1 MFEYLVNV
9 MPQLISGTGITV
21 KLFALTL
28 IHSLRHLV
36 GLCFSQSPAYFEID
50 RASLRMVDA
59 RNAFIATADLRI
71 LRSADLRDR
80 L

>member
-28 IHSLRHLV
+28 IGSIPLGILLAFV
-36 GLCFSQSPAYFEID
+36 L
-50 RASLRMVDA
+50 ASR
-59 RNAFIATADLRI
+59 
-71 LRSADLRDR
+71 
-80 L
+80 